1 MEAEKAK
8 IQAKYE
14 AEIAKCNEEIEK
26 AKSQLTENK
35 VKIEEMNKAT
45 KELEDKFETTK
56 QSMPKVS
63 NIEGLKFQTSK
74 QYVELN
80 KEVANLKSILFTKK
94 KLLSDNKKEA
104 AVTLEK
110 CQFDIDTLTEEIK
123 NVQALIDE
131 FETEKKIF
139 KKLNAKTEDP
149 KKNQTVTV
157 KKGTQKQNKIIK
169 KKK

>member
-1 MEAEKAK
+1 
-8 IQAKYE
+8 
-14 AEIAKCNEEIEK
+14 
-26 AKSQLTENK
+26 
-35 VKIEEMNKAT
+35 
-45 KELEDKFETTK
+45 
-56 QSMPKVS
+56 MPKVS
-63 NIEGLKFQTSK
+63 NIEGLKFRGTYLENEIKNTKELLTEKTKKKTKLEKEINSLKENDFSKKKEKKPPK

-131 FETEKKIF
+131 FETEKENLQ
-139 KKLNAKTEDP
+139 KLNAKTEDP